1 VSQTP
6 PHTSLVEHRVRLA
19 GFLIAVGL
27 IIQLMTFIWIHPL
40 AFIGFA
46 VIGCPLVAA
55 GVLIFLYSLVSHQ
68 PPQAG
73 NPGL

>member
-1 VSQTP
+1 LPNATQN
-6 PHTSLVEHRVRLA
+6 SLVEHRLRWA

-27 IIQLMTFIWIHPL
+27 IIQLTTFIWIHPL

-55 GVLIFLYSLVSHQ
+55 GVLLFLYSLVSHQ
-68 PPQAG
+68 PSQDRD
-73 NPGL
+73 PGL

>member
-1 VSQTP
+1 LPNTP
-6 PHTSLVEHRVRLA
+6 QTSLVEYRLRWA

-27 IIQLMTFIWIHPL
+27 TIQLTTFIWIHPL

-55 GVLIFLYSLVSHQ
+55 GVLLFLYSLVSHQ
-68 PPQAG
+68 PSHDG
-73 NPGL
+73 DPGL